1 MPRDLALVAET
12 RAWLEKAAED
22 LAAAALDLAA
32 NPPLCGDAAF
42 HAQQA
47 VEKALK
53 AFLTWHGR
61 EFRKTHSLVELG
73 QQGVVLDRNLEPL
86 LRQAAPLTEYAWK
99 FRYPGDPERPSQRE
113 AEEALAIARWVYDAV
128 LERLPEIK
136 HR

>member
-1 MPRDLALVAET
+1 MPHDLALIAET

-32 NPPLCGDAAF
+32 NPPLCADTAF

-61 EFRKTHSLVELG
+61 EFRKTHNLIELG
-73 QQGVVLDRNLEPL
+73 QHGAEVDSDLEPL
-86 LRQAAPLTEYAWK
+86 LRKAAPLTEYAWK
-99 FRYPGDPERPSQRE
+99 FRYPGDPERPSQQE
-113 AEEALAIARWVYDAV
+113 AEEALAIARRVYDAV
-128 LERLPEIK
+128 VERLPGTV